1 MGFKLIV
8 LPGNERLIVLGAILL
23 IWLIARGSQF
33 LTSRKNVHLP
43 PGTARD
49 YGFAGGAICPKCYR
63 PVRLGLMPLKLG
75 FGTKIIRCEYCGK
88 WSIVRRAS
96 LEELRAAEAA
106 ELADTQP
113 TGFEHEKSDDEKLKD
128 MVDNSRFMDKS

>member
-1 MGFKLIV
+1 
-8 LPGNERLIVLGAILL
+8 
-23 IWLIARGSQF
+23 
-33 LTSRKNVHLP
+33 
-43 PGTARD
+43 
-49 YGFAGGAICPKCYR
+49 
-63 PVRLGLMPLKLG
+63 MPLKLG